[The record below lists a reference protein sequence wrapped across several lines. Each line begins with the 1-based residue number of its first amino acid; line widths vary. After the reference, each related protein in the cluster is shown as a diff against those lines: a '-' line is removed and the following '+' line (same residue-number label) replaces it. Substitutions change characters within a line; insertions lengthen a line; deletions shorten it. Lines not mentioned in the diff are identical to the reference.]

1 MKILATVLVT
11 LLCAFVRATPVC
23 VDGVC
28 YPSEEA
34 ARADGVSE
42 EKIKAALA
50 EHAAAPGEA
59 APSLGFSLPTVA
71 EEPAD
76 KSRTRVAIGYMK
88 APQMIAFLRNE
99 PAAKELADH
108 ALWMILLLVLAGG
121 LAANLTPCVLPLVPV
136 NLSLVGKG
144 AIRGAAYGLGITTA
158 YGCLGLAAAFGGLA
172 FGTIQSSP
180 WFSLLAACVFVF
192 LGLAVAEVFR
202 IDFSRFRP
210 RTKRGA
216 PKDGTVS
223 APSLLKPFA
232 LGAWSAVLAGACVE
246 PILIATLVLTA
257 EWFAAGR
264 TWSVVLPFVLGAG
277 MGLPWPFAAAGMKV
291 LPRPGAWMRWVNRV
305 FAVMMFGMAAWY
317 GWLAW
322 NAWHARSESKVNKE
336 FKVIKDLNAP
346 NAPKDINA
354 LKDPKALKGPKDLKD
369 SKDLNDLKDLKDS
382 KALKDLKDLKDPESG
397 WFVATPAT
405 WPQAFA
411 AAKATGKSVFVDVWA
426 TWCKNCLAMEKTTF
440 ANPDV
445 AKELANYAVVR
456 LQAEDVAA
464 FVALPEFK
472 DLGIKGIPA
481 FVVFDK

>member
-1 MKILATVLVT
+1 MTVL
-11 LLCAFVRATPVC
+11 AQAEPVC

-34 ARADGVSE
+34 ARADGISE
-42 EKIKAALA
+42 TKIQAALA
-50 EHAAAPGEA
+50 EHADEA
-59 APSLGFSLPTVA
+59 GDATQVIETPPTA
-71 EEPAD
+71 TEASG
-76 KSRTRVAIGYMK
+76 KGRARVAIGYMK
-88 APQMIAFLRNE
+88 APQMVAFLRDE

-144 AIRGAAYGLGITTA
+144 ALRGAAYGLGITSA

-192 LGLAVAEVFR
+192 LGLAVAEVFT

-210 RTKRGA
+210 RSKRGSSQG
-216 PKDGTVS
+216 KDGDV
-223 APSLLKPFA
+223 PSLWKPFA

-264 TWSVVLPFVLGAG
+264 TWSVVLPFILGAG

-305 FAVMMFGMAAWY
+305 FAVVMFGMAAWY

-322 NAWHARSESKVNKE
+322 TAWQARYA
-336 FKVIKDLNAP
+336 KDV
-346 NAPKDINA
+346 
-354 LKDPKALKGPKDLKD
+354 KDPKALK
-369 SKDLNDLKDLKDS
+369 
-382 KALKDLKDLKDPESG
+382 AG
-397 WFVATPAT
+397 WFAATPAT
-405 WPQAFA
+405 WPQALKDA
-411 AAKATGKSVFVDVWA
+411 SATGKPVFVDVWA

-445 AKELANYAVVR
+445 AKELENYAVVR
-456 LQAEDVAA
+456 LQAEDLAA
-464 FVALPEFK
+464 FSTLPEFK

-481 FVVFDK
+481 FVVLPSNAVR

>member
-11 LLCAFVRATPVC
+11 LFCAIVRAAPVC

-42 EKIKAALA
+42 DRIKAASA
-50 EHAAAPGEA
+50 EHSAAPGEA

-76 KSRTRVAIGYMK
+76 ERRTRVAIGYMK
-88 APQMIAFLRNE
+88 APQMIAFL
-99 PAAKELADH
+99 

-136 NLSLVGKG
+136 NLSLVWKG

-202 IDFSRFRP
+202 IDCLAVAEVFRIDFSRFRP
-210 RTKRGA
+210 RTKRSA
-216 PKDGTVS
+216 PKDGTAS

-305 FAVMMFGMAAWY
+305 FALMMFGMAAWY

-322 NAWHARSESKVNKE
+322 NAWQARSGTGTG
-336 FKVIKDLNAP
+336 AP
-346 NAPKDINA
+346 SP
-354 LKDPKALKGPKDLKD
+354 
-369 SKDLNDLKDLKDS
+369 
-382 KALKDLKDLKDPESG
+382 
-397 WFVATPAT
+397 
-405 WPQAFA
+405 
-411 AAKATGKSVFVDVWA
+411 
-426 TWCKNCLAMEKTTF
+426 
-440 ANPDV
+440 
-445 AKELANYAVVR
+445 
-456 LQAEDVAA
+456 
-464 FVALPEFK
+464 
-472 DLGIKGIPA
+472 
-481 FVVFDK
+481 

>member
-1 MKILATVLVT
+1 MLAIV
-11 LLCAFVRATPVC
+11 VRAVPVC
-23 VDGVC
+23 VDGMC

-42 EKIKAALA
+42 DKIKAALA
-50 EHAAAPGEA
+50 EHAAAPDEA
-59 APSLGFSLPTVA
+59 APSFGVTLPTA
-71 EEPAD
+71 EEEPED
-76 KSRTRVAIGYMK
+76 KSRKRVAVGYMK
-88 APQMIAFLRNE
+88 APQMIAFLRDE

-144 AIRGAAYGLGITTA
+144 AVRGAAYGLGITCA

-192 LGLAVAEVFR
+192 LGLAVAEVFT

-210 RTKRGA
+210 RSKRASGQA
-216 PKDGTVS
+216 KDA
-223 APSLLKPFA
+223 APSLWKPFA

-305 FAVMMFGMAAWY
+305 FAVVMFGMAAWY

-322 NAWHARSESKVNKE
+322 TAWQARS
-336 FKVIKDLNAP
+336 A
-346 NAPKDINA
+346 KDINVV
-354 LKDPKALKGPKDLKD
+354 KD
-369 SKDLNDLKDLKDS
+369 SKDLKDQKTCWIEATPETWD
-382 KALKDLKDLKDPESG
+382 KALET
-397 WFVATPAT
+397 AR
-405 WPQAFA
+405 
-411 AAKATGKSVFVDVWA
+411 ATGKPVFVDVWA
-426 TWCKNCLAMEKTTF
+426 TWCKNCLAMESTTF
-440 ANPDV
+440 ANADV
-445 AKELANYAVVR
+445 RNELEKYAVVR
-456 LQAEDVAA
+456 LQAEDIAA
-464 FVALPEFK
+464 FSKLADFK

-481 FVVFDK
+481 FVIFQPEK

>member
-1 MKILATVLVT
+1 MKILATVLVS
-11 LLCAFVRATPVC
+11 LFCALVRAAPVC

-42 EKIKAALA
+42 AKITAALA

-59 APSLGFSLPTVA
+59 ASSLDIPMLSAAGGAT
-71 EEPAD
+71 E
-76 KSRTRVAIGYMK
+76 KKHTRVAVGYLK
-88 APQMIAFLRNE
+88 APQMVAFLRNE

-144 AIRGAAYGLGITTA
+144 AVRGAAYGLGITTA

-210 RTKRGA
+210 RTKRSV
-216 PKDGTVS
+216 PKDGVPS
-223 APSLLKPFA
+223 VPSLLKPFA

-305 FAVMMFGMAAWY
+305 FAVVMFGMAAWY

-322 NAWHARSESKVNKE
+322 NAWQARSEIGRQVASQDGRFE
-336 FKVIKDLNAP
+336 
-346 NAPKDINA
+346 
-354 LKDPKALKGPKDLKD
+354 
-369 SKDLNDLKDLKDS
+369 
-382 KALKDLKDLKDPESG
+382 
-397 WFVATPAT
+397 ATPAT

-411 AAKATGKSVFVDVWA
+411 AAKAMGKPVFVDVWA

-445 AKELANYAVVR
+445 TKELANYAVVR
-456 LQAEDVAA
+456 LQAEDLAA
-464 FVALPEFK
+464 FAELPEFK

-481 FVVFDK
+481 FIVLE

>member
-1 MKILATVLVT
+1 MKILATIST
-11 LLCAFVRATPVC
+11 ILLTVAVQAVPVC

-42 EKIKAALA
+42 AKLKAALA
-50 EHAAAPGEA
+50 EHAAANVDSAPIPGDET
-59 APSLGFSLPTVA
+59 APTANVA
-71 EEPAD
+71 IGAHRP
-76 KSRTRVAIGYMK
+76 RVAVGYMK
-88 APQMIAFLRNE
+88 APQMVAFLRNE
-99 PAAKELADH
+99 PTAKELADH

-192 LGLAVAEVFR
+192 LGLAVAEVFT

-210 RTKRGA
+210 RSKRGSA
-216 PKDGTVS
+216 QAKDA
-223 APSLLKPFA
+223 APSLWKPFA

-305 FAVMMFGMAAWY
+305 FAVVMFGMAAWY

-322 NAWHARSESKVNKE
+322 TAWQARA
-336 FKVIKDLNAP
+336 D
-346 NAPKDINA
+346 
-354 LKDPKALKGPKDLKD
+354 
-369 SKDLNDLKDLKDS
+369 
-382 KALKDLKDLKDPESG
+382 KDLKDPKDLKTG
-397 WFVATPAT
+397 WFVATPTT
-405 WPQAFA
+405 WPQALKD
-411 AAKATGKSVFVDVWA
+411 AKATGKPVFVDVWA
-426 TWCKNCLAMEKTTF
+426 SWCKNCLAMENTTF
-440 ANPDV
+440 ASAEV
-445 AKELANYAVVR
+445 RKELANYAVVR
-456 LQAEDVAA
+456 LQAEDIAA
-464 FVALPEFK
+464 FSKLPEFK

-481 FVVFDK
+481 FVIFSSDAAR

>member
-1 MKILATVLVT
+1 
-11 LLCAFVRATPVC
+11 
-23 VDGVC
+23 
-28 YPSEEA
+28 
-34 ARADGVSE
+34 
-42 EKIKAALA
+42 
-50 EHAAAPGEA
+50 
-59 APSLGFSLPTVA
+59 
-71 EEPAD
+71 
-76 KSRTRVAIGYMK
+76 
-88 APQMIAFLRNE
+88 
-99 PAAKELADH
+99 
-108 ALWMILLLVLAGG
+108 MILLLVLAGG

-210 RTKRGA
+210 RTRRSA
-216 PKDGTVS
+216 PKDGTAS

-305 FAVMMFGMAAWY
+305 FALMMFGMAAWY

-322 NAWHARSESKVNKE
+322 NAWQARSEIGRQVASQDGRFE
-336 FKVIKDLNAP
+336 
-346 NAPKDINA
+346 
-354 LKDPKALKGPKDLKD
+354 
-369 SKDLNDLKDLKDS
+369 
-382 KALKDLKDLKDPESG
+382 
-397 WFVATPAT
+397 ATPAT

-411 AAKATGKSVFVDVWA
+411 AAKATGKPVFVDVWA

-445 AKELANYAVVR
+445 TKELANYAVVR

-481 FVVFDK
+481 FVVLDK

>member
-1 MKILATVLVT
+1 MKILATVLVS
-11 LLCAFVRATPVC
+11 LFCALVRAAPVC

-42 EKIKAALA
+42 AKITAALA

-59 APSLGFSLPTVA
+59 ASSLDIPMLSAAGGAT
-71 EEPAD
+71 E
-76 KSRTRVAIGYMK
+76 KKHTRVAVGYLK
-88 APQMIAFLRNE
+88 APQMVAFLRNE

-144 AIRGAAYGLGITTA
+144 AVRGAAYGLGITTA

-210 RTKRGA
+210 RTKRSV
-216 PKDGTVS
+216 PKDGVPS
-223 APSLLKPFA
+223 VPSLLKPFA

-305 FAVMMFGMAAWY
+305 FAVVMFGMAAWY

-322 NAWHARSESKVNKE
+322 NAWQARSEIGRQVASQDGRFE
-336 FKVIKDLNAP
+336 
-346 NAPKDINA
+346 
-354 LKDPKALKGPKDLKD
+354 
-369 SKDLNDLKDLKDS
+369 
-382 KALKDLKDLKDPESG
+382 
-397 WFVATPAT
+397 ATPAT

-411 AAKATGKSVFVDVWA
+411 AAKATGKPVFVDVWA

-445 AKELANYAVVR
+445 TKELANYAVVR
-456 LQAEDVAA
+456 LQAEDIAA
-464 FVALPEFK
+464 FAELPEFK

-481 FVVFDK
+481 FIVLE